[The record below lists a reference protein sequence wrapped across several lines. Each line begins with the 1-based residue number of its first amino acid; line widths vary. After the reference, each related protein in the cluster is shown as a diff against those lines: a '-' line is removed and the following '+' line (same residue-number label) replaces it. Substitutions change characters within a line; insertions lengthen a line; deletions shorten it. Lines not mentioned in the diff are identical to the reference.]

1 MQWEEHINFISRSYY
16 SVLGTL
22 RKIKN
27 FTDFNLGK
35 FLAQCLTLSKID
47 YCDTVFYPLPNYLM
61 KRLQKLQF
69 AAGSFVTE
77 HIKGIADI
85 VKIGWLPIKQRRE
98 YILLKLV
105 FKVYYLP
112 TWSSYLKLE
121 VFPVVR
127 ILRSNSA
134 TRLVFLERKAL
145 FKTVRLSYLT
155 VYPITLEILKIGT
168 IILEKYLGI

>member
-1 MQWEEHINFISRSYY
+1 
-16 SVLGTL
+16 
-22 RKIKN
+22 
-27 FTDFNLGK
+27 
-35 FLAQCLTLSKID
+35 
-47 YCDTVFYPLPNYLM
+47 M

-69 AAGSFVTE
+69 AAGSFVTG

-85 VKIGWLPIKQRRE
+85 VKIGRLPIKQRRE

-127 ILRSNSA
+127 TLRSNSA
-134 TRLVFLERKAL
+134 KRLVFLKRKAL
-145 FKTVRLSYLT
+145 FKTC
-155 VYPITLEILKIGT
+155 G
-168 IILEKYLGI
+168 